1 MARPSDDK
9 SLQGIIDRHGRQFST
24 VGGMVYE
31 VLRESIAR
39 GVLAPG
45 ERLRQDELA
54 EAIGVSRIPVR
65 SALLRL
71 ESDGLITF
79 HPYRGAVVNHL
90 TVAEMREIYE
100 IRALL
105 EARAL
110 RNVAKDMSPERLDE
124 LEAMARDLNEI
135 DDGEAFLQGRAEF
148 FRELYDAERQ
158 PRLVAIIEKLL
169 LDSGRYWLHHGVE
182 YVVGPGRR
190 PHQEILRLVREGDID
205 GAVRVVETRLEQLC
219 TELVSRMERDEAAQ
233 SGDVPAR

>member
-1 MARPSDDK
+1 VAAPSRDNT
-9 SLQGIIDRHGRQFST
+9 LQGIIDRHGRQFST
-24 VGGMVYE
+24 VGSMVYE

-65 SALLRL
+65 SALLQL

-79 HPYRGAVVNHL
+79 HPYRGAVVNQL

-105 EARAL
+105 EAHAL
-110 RNVAKDMSPERLDE
+110 RNVAKDISPERLDE
-124 LEAMARDLNEI
+124 LDEMARKLNEI
-135 DDGEAFLQGRAEF
+135 DDGETFLQARAAF
-148 FRELYDAERQ
+148 FHELYDAERQ
-158 PRLVAIIEKLL
+158 PRIVAIIDKLL
-169 LDSGRYWLHHGVE
+169 LDSGRYWLQHGVE

-190 PHQEILRLVREGDID
+190 PHQEILRLVREGDVE
-205 GAVRVVETRLEQLC
+205 GAVRVVQTRLQQLC
-219 TELVSRMERDEAAQ
+219 NELVSRMERDE
-233 SGDVPAR
+233 SG